1 LNAATYRKR
10 EREREREGRG
20 MGRGRGRGR
29 REERQSLV
37 KGKLKLS
44 MREVSATLIAPKCN
58 ATNLNIAGFITTL
71 RATYNFYERVGTT
84 KGRSGR
90 RFGTSSASI
99 TEGRQKL
106 VSIWTTN

>member
-1 LNAATYRKR
+1 MLLPI

-20 MGRGRGRGR
+20 MGRGRGR

-44 MREVSATLIAPKCN
+44 MRVVSTALIAPKCN
-58 ATNLNIAGFITTL
+58 VTNLNIARFITTL

-84 KGRSGR
+84 KGRNGR